1 MQTLL
6 KVIIGNVRDE
16 EENEVS
22 RAFKVYWSTYKLI
35 PVKKLF
41 LNKEFPW
48 KQQQLLLSFL

>member
-48 KQQQLLLSFL
+48 KQQQLLWSFL